1 MYGSGVGPAIFV
13 QLLAGKAHVELVL
26 PKVLR
31 KGPGEGSW
39 GSVLGKRPEE
49 GSSGRLLG
57 KRPE

>member
-39 GSVLGKRPEE
+39 GSVLGKRPE
-49 GSSGRLLG
+49 
-57 KRPE
+57 